1 MDSSSNRSIFMV
13 VYLYRSQIATESFGR
28 KLMPVGK
35 KKCLFVFK
43 SIETFK
49 VIIPGLDIFLTFNL
63 SSNLDEIF
71 GLKISEVTKFLMID
85 FVPAWSHDTPFSSY
99 RYPSNI
105 NYFYDSNP
113 NLIQPTS
120 KK

>member
-28 KLMPVGK
+28 KLMPVGE

-85 FVPAWSHDTPFSSY
+85 FDVILFLLGLMILLFRATGTHQ
-99 RYPSNI
+99 I
-105 NYFYDSNP
+105 
-113 NLIQPTS
+113 
-120 KK
+120 